1 MKMFHC
7 FSCNGKKSTNVVD
20 VVVSKRR
27 SAYQHIN
34 RSRQS
39 VSAAPAATS
48 KQEERTS
55 RLCVIF
61 RWPSKRESHP
71 QQERQRVG
79 TSGGKAHETSRCK
92 KPHWCFKGTCRV
104 TPVSEKTP
112 TPCQDQKREEDTKK
126 EEAPPRKSPPITWVS
141 PNRFRVSLV
150 PEERSPEEKV
160 PPRNNRRYLNCC
172 GFPNPVQN
180 CYINSCLQ
188 SLLTLEDF
196 VTDIRRQEHVW
207 SAIPEATLMKSFMDI
222 AASHF
227 SKDYF
232 HKISLLVAFKR
243 AVSTW
248 NPLFG
253 DHCQKDAHEFLISV
267 LAQMRSLVPR
277 LQERA
282 AAMGGAYVCPVESH
296 LVFRMR
302 NTRTCKSCGAGSAV
316 EEQFTNLSLDLLPG
330 SGVAQ
335 MLEDYQAGSDLE
347 YRCSCGTN
355 TSRRCSSFVSLPRVL
370 VLHLKRFSFAQYL
383 ELKKVHD
390 PVALPG
396 ELVVPSSQ
404 GLGGFRLVSIISHMG
419 TTAISGHYVCDGVDP
434 GLGQVDPTDCWL
446 TYNDAMVTKRSG
458 ATLCRDRQTTAYIL
472 FYQRRKSAPPENP
485 PAGS

>member
-1 MKMFHC
+1 MLDRLPGNPHDLSALATTIKMVSSC
-7 FSCNGKKSTNVVD
+7 FNSLWCAPLAPVGFCHTGDKVFAWRRKGK
-20 VVVSKRR
+20 
-27 SAYQHIN
+27 
-34 RSRQS
+34 
-39 VSAAPAATS
+39 
-48 KQEERTS
+48 
-55 RLCVIF
+55 VI
-61 RWPSKRESHP
+61 
-71 QQERQRVG
+71 
-79 TSGGKAHETSRCK
+79 
-92 KPHWCFKGTCRV
+92 
-104 TPVSEKTP
+104 
-112 TPCQDQKREEDTKK
+112 
-126 EEAPPRKSPPITWVS
+126 
-141 PNRFRVSLV
+141 L
-150 PEERSPEEKV
+150 
-160 PPRNNRRYLNCC
+160 NRRGKGSALQAAKPMRRPGARNHI
-172 GFPNPVQN
+172 GVSRFPNPVQN

-207 SAIPEATLMKSFMDI
+207 SAIPEATLMKYSTPQTQGQRIVKYAKVFDNTSSPLPPPTRSFMDI

-472 FYQRRKSAPPENP
+472 FYQRRVRGRNTSN
-485 PAGS
+485 

>member
-1 MKMFHC
+1 MLILQ
-7 FSCNGKKSTNVVD
+7 KSTNVVD

-34 RSRQS
+34 RSRQ
-39 VSAAPAATS
+39 
-48 KQEERTS
+48 
-55 RLCVIF
+55 
-61 RWPSKRESHP
+61 
-71 QQERQRVG
+71 RVG

-92 KPHWCFKGTCRV
+92 KPHWCFKV
-104 TPVSEKTP
+104 
-112 TPCQDQKREEDTKK
+112 
-126 EEAPPRKSPPITWVS
+126 
-141 PNRFRVSLV
+141 
-150 PEERSPEEKV
+150 
-160 PPRNNRRYLNCC
+160 RNSALN
-172 GFPNPVQN
+172 GNQIFIRFPNPVQN

-222 AASHF
+222 AVSHF

-472 FYQRRKSAPPENP
+472 FYQRRMCNGPTHLWDHSYWRRESGRSPDKNGRHRRPTLSLLPLS
-485 PAGS
+485 GI